1 MTSGSEQLAKL
12 EEPARVRPEAPLE
25 ARSGRP
31 VCSANVR
38 LAGGSFG
45 GPLGP
50 RRSTGK
56 APGVGERA
64 RQRVSTWGAEAQS
77 RGQAPCPGRGLRSLL
92 RDPYPALRSAGGVS
106 TPVSALGDGAGAIHD
121 LRHSEPWGS
130 PWGRTTS
137 TGRSSDD
144 RSGALAWTRGA
155 CTRCARSRG
164 RASASRQGPR
174 VCPNARGS
182 ELLGQAGNSDAKE
195 TAANTALAAVLLIN

>member
-25 ARSGRP
+25 ACSGRP

-56 APGVGERA
+56 APGVGGRA

-77 RGQAPCPGRGLRSLL
+77 RGQAPCPGRGLR
-92 RDPYPALRSAGGVS
+92 ALCSV
-106 TPVSALGDGAGAIHD
+106 TPTPPCV
-121 LRHSEPWGS
+121 P
-130 PWGRTTS
+130 
-137 TGRSSDD
+137 
-144 RSGALAWTRGA
+144 RGA
-155 CTRCARSRG
+155 CPHLCQPWATGQGRSTIYGTANPGAPPGGGRPLLAGPLMTGLGHWRG
-164 RASASRQGPR
+164 LGGPVPAVRGAEGGRLPAGGGHASAQTQG
-174 VCPNARGS
+174 AQS
-182 ELLGQAGNSDAKE
+182 SWAKLGIQMQRRRR
-195 TAANTALAAVLLIN
+195 LITRSLRCFL